1 MACGVYSLHCFHLT
15 IPCILSFQLEVEDLK
30 HRKVKLRCMMV
41 GQKVKKQVK
50 LINRSPI
57 DVSFTLLVTNTLLDP
72 KVGIALAHTLTHT
85 HS

>member
-1 MACGVYSLHCFHLT
+1 
-15 IPCILSFQLEVEDLK
+15 
-30 HRKVKLRCMMV
+30 MMV

-72 KVGIALAHTLTHT
+72 KVGIALAHTQTHTHT
-85 HS
+85 HSTRGLSNLSVSLCSRIYQSAQQVS